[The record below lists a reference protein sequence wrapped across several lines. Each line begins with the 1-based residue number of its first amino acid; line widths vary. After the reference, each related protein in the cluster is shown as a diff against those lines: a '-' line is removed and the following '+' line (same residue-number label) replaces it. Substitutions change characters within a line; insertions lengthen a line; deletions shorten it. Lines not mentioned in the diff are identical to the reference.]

1 LTSYILI
8 TPARNEEAYIE
19 KTIESVISQT
29 VLPGKWLI
37 VSDGSTDRTEE
48 IVDSYARDNDFIKL
62 LRIDRGERRNF
73 GSKVNAFHFG
83 YDMVKNE
90 AYEFLGILDADVSFD
105 ESYYESILSKFAA
118 DENLG
123 IAGGQKYDTTGKDF
137 YKVPTASISVAGPFQ
152 LFRRK
157 CFEDTD
163 GFTPIP
169 LGGED
174 AVIETK
180 ARMSGWKVE
189 TFPEFRV
196 YHHRRTGTAS
206 VNIFR
211 GRFRDGIQDYL
222 IGYHPIFEFL
232 RCSSRMSQRP
242 YVFGALALLSG
253 YTWAAALRRERP
265 VSAEFV
271 SYLRSE
277 QLTRI
282 FGLLRKNNNDRCDLP

>member
-1 LTSYILI
+1 MTSYILI
-8 TPARNEEAYIE
+8 TPVRNEAAYIQ
-19 KTIESVISQT
+19 KTIKAVISQT
-29 VLPGKWLI
+29 VTPERWLI
-37 VSDGSTDRTEE
+37 VSDGSTDRTDE
-48 IVDSYARDNDFIKL
+48 IVESYARSIDFIEL
-62 LRIDRGERRNF
+62 VRIDRGERRNF
-73 GSKVNAFHFG
+73 GSKVKAFRFG
-83 YDMVKNE
+83 YDMIKNE
-90 AYEFLGILDADVSFD
+90 EYDFLGILDADVSFN
-105 ESYYESILSKFAA
+105 EKYYESILSKFVA

-123 IAGGQKYDTTGKDF
+123 IAGGQKYDTTGNGF

-157 CFEDTD
+157 CFEDTG

-189 TFPEFRV
+189 TFPELRV

-232 RCSSRMSQRP
+232 RCSRRMFQKP

-253 YTWAAALRRERP
+253 YTWAAVLRRERP
-265 VSAEFV
+265 VSAKFV

-282 FGLLRKNNNDRCDLP
+282 FRLLRKKNHDRCDLF